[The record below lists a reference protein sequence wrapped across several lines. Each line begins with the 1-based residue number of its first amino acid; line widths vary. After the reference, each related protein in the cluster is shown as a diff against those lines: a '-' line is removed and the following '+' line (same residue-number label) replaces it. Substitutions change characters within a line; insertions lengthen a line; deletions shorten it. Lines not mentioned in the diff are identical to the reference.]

1 MNPIRPSFSRR
12 GIALIIVL
20 GLMAMLTI
28 LAVAFIT
35 TMRTEY
41 KAARMSGDQLGA
53 VEMVYLGLAE
63 ALRHIDRDSDAGQWV
78 CPTWNNFVLHSGK
91 KDGNYGEG
99 SGDNPQQ
106 MSWGLN
112 DILVD
117 YGSWFVPRAIFGA
130 QVDNA
135 PGVRRETNDVRWIRV
150 KPPHTN
156 APIGQFE
163 YYIIDCSGFLDP
175 NANYS
180 MVVDLATNRPRYW
193 GTNVTELVLTNALLG
208 ELRRDHERKL
218 FNGRVGVDRF
228 KPFQRAETLPD
239 LRVVAWA
246 MYPDVSSLGG
256 QSPFRITGIASN
268 FFPFSY
274 FPPGYADPGSRVA
287 RPQTSLVGTGAELWN
302 RRAEIEEACK
312 GLIPPNDIPVFVRN
326 LIDYVDDDYVPGGLA
341 RDIPPLSNNADNF
354 CTEAVPMLNELQIG
368 CLYLGGSGKYTM
380 RLNTNTE
387 LFFPFLFCSF
397 RTNEPRRV
405 TLRIKIKLEGGTFEP
420 KDVPVKTVDTG
431 FNYDRAW
438 QRKDPEEGE
447 PSSDQLKVVTFQFP
461 LFEAPATNAIAPE
474 YLIIEEWSLVDENDK
489 VLDRLAPMAQGGV
502 VARLKM
508 EDYLSR
514 DVNNPRAVFCGWE
527 ARDPRINW
535 NLNDPNHWFSTY
547 KQMPMTSPLD
557 PTTTS
562 LGKRN
567 NKIPGF
573 TQAENGEWVMYVA
586 NRPLYSI
593 GELGY
598 LLYRSNRPW
607 ETISFFPR
615 GSSGG
620 GGILPVLDRF
630 TLFPYPRQGLVNLNS
645 RVPAVLA
652 TAFNGCPVELAPGIP
667 QLRGRT
673 VHALQPSEALQVATN
688 IITKRESIGSGFVN
702 LSDIRNVID
711 LGDPNALLPN
721 VKSWLAREGLIRNTV
736 GLLGVRQNVFLVLV
750 VGQSLRTY
758 QDPESGASITYR
770 VAGHRGAA
778 VVWRDP
784 YKDPVTGR
792 YRTFVRNLRWYDEW
806 IGTGE
811 DYDPDRP

>member
-1 MNPIRPSFSRR
+1 MNAIRPSFSRR
-12 GIALIIVL
+12 GIALVIVL

-63 ALRHIDRDSDAGQWV
+63 ALQHIDRNSDAQQWV
-78 CPTWNNFVLHSGK
+78 CPTWPNFVLHSGNV
-91 KDGNYGEG
+91 DYYGTG
-99 SGDNPQQ
+99 GGDNPQK
-106 MSWGLN
+106 MGWGLN
-112 DILVD
+112 DIMID

-130 QVDNA
+130 QVDGA
-135 PGVRRETNDVRWIRV
+135 PGVRLETNDIRWIRV

-180 MVVDLATNRPRYW
+180 LDRAVATNHPRYW

-208 ELRRDHERKL
+208 ELRRGHEQKL

-228 KPFQRAETLPD
+228 KPFRRVETLPD

-246 MYPDVSSLGG
+246 MYPGQTSVGG
-256 QSPFRITGIASN
+256 QSPFASTGIASN

-274 FPPGYADPGSRVA
+274 FPPGYADPLRKA
-287 RPQTSLVGTGAELWN
+287 MPQTSLVGTGTELWN
-302 RRAEIEEACK
+302 RRAELETACQ
-312 GLIPPNDIPVFVRN
+312 GLIPPADIPIFVRN
-326 LIDYVDDDYVPGGLA
+326 LIDYVDEDYIPGGLA
-341 RDIPPLSNNADNF
+341 EQIAPLSDNADNF

-368 CLYLGGSGKYTM
+368 CLYQGGAEKYTL
-380 RLNTNTE
+380 RLLTHTE
-387 LFFPFLFCSF
+387 LFFPFLYCSNQ
-397 RTNEPRRV
+397 TRV
-405 TLRIKIKLEGGTFEP
+405 PQQVRLRIKIKLEGGTFEP
-420 KDVPVKTVDTG
+420 KDLPRQIVDTA
-431 FNYDRAW
+431 FSYNDAW
-438 QRKDPEEGE
+438 QKTDPGPAGE
-447 PSSDQLKVVTFQFP
+447 PSSSQLKLIKVLLP
-461 LFEAPATNAIAPE
+461 SLEAPATNAIAPE
-474 YLIIEEWSLVDENDK
+474 RLIIEEWCLVNEKDQ
-489 VLDRLAPMAQGGV
+489 VLDRLAPAEGGV
-502 VARLKM
+502 VATLSM
-508 EDYLSR
+508 DAFLSR
-514 DVNNPRAVFCGWE
+514 DVNNPQAVYCGWE

-535 NLNDPNHWFSTY
+535 LLNNPNHWVSTY
-547 KQMPMTSPLD
+547 KKTLMSSPLD
-557 PTTTS
+557 PTKTT

-567 NKIPGF
+567 LGNGSF
-573 TQAENGEWVMYVA
+573 TQQEKGEWVMYVA
-586 NRPLYSI
+586 NRPLYSV

-607 ETISFFPR
+607 ETISFFP
-615 GSSGG
+615 GA

-652 TAFNGCPVELAPGIP
+652 TAFNHCPVELAPGIP
-667 QLRGRT
+667 HKDRPPILKPT
-673 VHALQPSEALQVATN
+673 EALQVAMK
-688 IITKRESIGSGFVN
+688 IITKRESIGSGFLN
-702 LSDIRNVID
+702 LSDIRNVQE
-711 LGDPNALLPN
+711 LGNPSELLPD
-721 VKSWLAREGLIRNTV
+721 VTSWLAREGLIRNTV

-750 VGQSLRTY
+750 IGQSLRSY
-758 QDPESGASITYR
+758 EDPESGASITYR

-792 YRTFVRNLRWYDEW
+792 YRTFVRNFRWYDEW

-811 DYDPDRP
+811 DYDPDKP